1 VDRDAV
7 ERLKTTL
14 LEAIQEFCDQIQ
26 SGAPSAGAANLAD
39 RPDPVRVR
47 LATSALLLLMT
58 RADHATNEE
67 ERSAVATVLAGLLK
81 AGPTETRAL
90 MRAAEQDE
98 QLSLPLGDLVRL
110 VDTGF
115 GVEQKKQVV
124 ESLWR
129 VAFADAEILA
139 HEEYLVRK
147 ICDLLHLTQ
156 ADLIEA
162 KVRAKERFR

>member
-7 ERLKTTL
+7 ERLKTSL
-14 LEAIQEFCDQIQ
+14 LEAIQEFCDKIQ
-26 SGAPSAGAANLAD
+26 SGAPPLGAPSPPS

-47 LATSALLLLMT
+47 LATAALLLLMT
-58 RADHATNEE
+58 RADHSASED
-67 ERSAVATVLAGLLK
+67 ERSAVATVLAGILN

-90 MRAAEQDE
+90 VRAAEQDE
-98 QLSLPLGDLVRL
+98 QLSLPLGELVRL

-115 GVEQKKQVV
+115 SVVQKKQVV